1 MSEVKQYTLNELAA
15 AVILQLSRTANALE
29 SIEAAVKGGKV
40 GTTAPASTTAKT
52 EAPATETAAA
62 KKKREAA
69 EKAALDAK
77 NAPTA
82 TRADV
87 NAVLIEIKDT
97 FTKEDAQG
105 VFKAFGYEAM
115 SKIEEK
121 DFDAILEAAKTR
133 LAELQAGGTNEEQ
146 EDDL

>member
-40 GTTAPASTTAKT
+40 GGGAASPAPKT
-52 EAPATETAAA
+52 EAPKGETAAA
-62 KKKREAA
+62 KKKREA
-69 EKAALDAK
+69 EEAAAAAAAA
-77 NAPTA
+77 APKA

-87 NAVLIEIKDT
+87 NALLIKIKDT
-97 FTKEDAQG
+97 FSKEDAQA
-105 VFKAFGYEAM
+105 VFKEFGYEAM

-121 DFDAILEAAKTR
+121 DFDAVLAAAEAKLEAGNKV
-133 LAELQAGGTNEEQ
+133 ESGD
-146 EDDL
+146 DDL

>member
-40 GTTAPASTTAKT
+40 GGGAAAPAAKPAD
-52 EAPATETAAA
+52 APKETAAE
-62 KKKREAA
+62 KKKRLADEEAA
-69 EKAALDAK
+69 KKAAE
-77 NAPTA
+77 APKA

-87 NAVLIEIKDT
+87 NALLIKIKDT
-97 FTKEDAQG
+97 FSKEDAQA
-105 VFKAFGYEAM
+105 VFKEFGYEAM

-121 DFDAILEAAKTR
+121 DFDAVLAAAEAKLVELEAGNNV
-133 LAELQAGGTNEEQ
+133 ESGD
-146 EDDL
+146 DDL